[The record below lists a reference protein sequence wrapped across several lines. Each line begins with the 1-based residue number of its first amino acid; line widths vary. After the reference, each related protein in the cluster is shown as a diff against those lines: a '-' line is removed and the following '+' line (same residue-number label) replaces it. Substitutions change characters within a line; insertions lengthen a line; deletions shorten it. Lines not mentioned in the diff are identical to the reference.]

1 MNIKNNK
8 NCKITINDEV
18 ISVSEKGKT
27 ADEKWITIKHNKN
40 YEVSNEG
47 NVRNK
52 NTKRVLKPAI
62 SNKGY
67 YLVALS
73 DKGKSH
79 TYTIHKLVMEHFN
92 RCAFDRE
99 VINHI
104 DCNKLNN
111 NINNLEY
118 VTQKENCIKAWEN
131 KLCEGIRKKAT
142 KRIHSKEI
150 KTSKAVIQYD
160 LNGSKIKEF
169 VSIRD
174 AERQTG
180 IDNSNIT
187 ACCKLRKRIA
197 GGYIWRYKQAI
208 NKKCKELRLD
218 MIETETGKVLNKL
231 AREQF
236 KSKLLAEILIDLQVC
251 KLENLNPKEY
261 IEELKQEIDNIYE
274 RFNNEN
280 E

>member
-1 MNIKNNK
+1 M
-8 NCKITINDEV
+8 
-18 ISVSEKGKT
+18 KT

-40 YEVSNEG
+40 YEVSNQG

-92 RCAFDRE
+92 RCVFDRE

-131 KLCEGIRKKAT
+131 KLCEGIREKAT
-142 KRIHSKEI
+142 KMIHSKEI

-160 LNGSKIKEF
+160 LNGSEIKEF

-180 IDNSNIT
+180 IDNSNII

-208 NKKCKELRLD
+208 NKKCQELGWLD
-218 MIETETGKVLNKL
+218 
-231 AREQF
+231 
-236 KSKLLAEILIDLQVC
+236 
-251 KLENLNPKEY
+251 
-261 IEELKQEIDNIYE
+261 
-274 RFNNEN
+274 
-280 E
+280 